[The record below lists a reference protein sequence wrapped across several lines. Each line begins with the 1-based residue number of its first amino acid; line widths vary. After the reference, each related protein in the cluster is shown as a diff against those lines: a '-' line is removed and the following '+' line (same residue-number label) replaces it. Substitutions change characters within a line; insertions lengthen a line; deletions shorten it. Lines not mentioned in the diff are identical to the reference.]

1 MIKKV
6 GVKKKIIVKKIP
18 VVVPKVRKPIAPS
31 KKLQTE
37 KILIENFIALQ
48 KVITN
53 LSIKF
58 DKLTN
63 QISSLLELFE
73 VSAKTL
79 AEKDFDLKKENRD
92 NKQIIEK
99 MDSLL
104 EQNRTI
110 ARGVALV
117 HEGNPEHRPIYPPQ
131 RIMQTPSVQEPGKYQ
146 KSISQKNPQ
155 TTEFKHLKRTLNN

>member
-1 MIKKV
+1 MVKKA
-6 GVKKKIIVKKIP
+6 GVKKKKHTNPKIKKQIVS
-18 VVVPKVRKPIAPS
+18 S
-31 KKLQTE
+31 KQIHTE

-79 AEKDFDLKKENRD
+79 AEKDFNVKKENKD
-92 NKQIIEK
+92 NKDNREVVEK
-99 MDSLL
+99 IDNLL

-110 ARGVALV
+110 AKGVALI
-117 HEGNPEHRPIYPPQ
+117 HEENFGNKPTPPPQ
-131 RIMQTPSVQEPGKYQ
+131 RIMQRSIPKPIENTGGYQ
-146 KSISQKNPQ
+146 KSISSKSPQK
-155 TTEFKHLKRTLNN
+155 TEFKQLERN

>member
-1 MIKKV
+1 MVKKV
-6 GVKKKIIVKKIP
+6 GVKKKKRANQKT
-18 VVVPKVRKPIAPS
+18 KKPIVSS
-31 KKLQTE
+31 KQIHTE

-79 AEKDFDLKKENRD
+79 AEKDFDIKKENRD
-92 NKQIIEK
+92 NKEVVEK
-99 MDSLL
+99 IDNLL

-110 ARGVALV
+110 ARGVALI
-117 HEGNPEHRPIYPPQ
+117 HEENSENNPAHPPQ
-131 RIMQTPSVQEPGKYQ
+131 RIMQRQIPEPTKNTGGYQ
-146 KSISQKNPQ
+146 KSISQKSPQ
-155 TTEFKHLKRTLNN
+155 PTEFKQLKRN

>member
-1 MIKKV
+1 VLKKRSVCEVLGIKKP
-6 GVKKKIIVKKIP
+6 IVS
-18 VVVPKVRKPIAPS
+18 S
-31 KKLQTE
+31 KQIHTE

-79 AEKDFDLKKENRD
+79 AEKRF
-92 NKQIIEK
+92 
-99 MDSLL
+99 
-104 EQNRTI
+104 
-110 ARGVALV
+110 
-117 HEGNPEHRPIYPPQ
+117 
-131 RIMQTPSVQEPGKYQ
+131 
-146 KSISQKNPQ
+146 
-155 TTEFKHLKRTLNN
+155 

>member
-6 GVKKKIIVKKIP
+6 GVKKQVIPKKIP
-18 VVVPKVRKPIAPS
+18 LAVPKTKKPVVPS
-31 KKLQTE
+31 KKPQTE

-48 KVITN
+48 KVNTN

-79 AEKDFDLKKENRD
+79 AEKDFDIQKEHKD

-99 MDSLL
+99 IDNLL

-117 HEGNPEHRPIYPPQ
+117 HEGPERRPTYSPQ
-131 RIMQTPSVQEPGKYQ
+131 RTMQSPVPEQAQNIEGYQ
-146 KSISQKNPQ
+146 KSVPPKGPQ
-155 TTEFKHLKRTLNN
+155 TEFRQLKRS

>member
-1 MIKKV
+1 MVKKV
-6 GVKKKIIVKKIP
+6 GVKKKRTKKKALKVKKSIP
-18 VVVPKVRKPIAPS
+18 SHKTPQASSHKAS
-31 KKLQTE
+31 QTE
-37 KILIENFIALQ
+37 KILVENFVSLQ

-79 AEKDFDLKKENRD
+79 AEKESGSKKSPEENKEN
-92 NKQIIEK
+92 KEIIEK

-110 ARGVALV
+110 ARGVALM
-117 HEGNPEHRPIYPPQ
+117 HEKSPELKQRYPPQ
-131 RIMQTPSVQEPGKYQ
+131 RVMQNQMPRTVQDSSKYQ
-146 KSISQKNPQ
+146 RSTPI
-155 TTEFKHLKRTLNN
+155 

>member
-6 GVKKKIIVKKIP
+6 GVKKNIIPRKIP
-18 VVVPKVRKPIAPS
+18 TAIKKTIVPSTKS
-31 KKLQTE
+31 QTE

-48 KVITN
+48 RVITN

-79 AEKDFDLKKENRD
+79 AEKDFDIKKENRD

-99 MDSLL
+99 IDNLL

-131 RIMQTPSVQEPGKYQ
+131 RVVQNSPVQEAGKYQ
-146 KSISQKNPQ
+146 QSISQKSPH
-155 TTEFKHLKRTLNN
+155 TEFKQLKRD